1 MSQFNKLSIR
11 TIIYKEK
18 ENSNT
23 RLARMSHSVIYIES
37 TLNTSGSKSA
47 RSPRSQFGR
56 SKSLYQEKKPNS
68 YRSRTLDMCN
78 EKSSSEAWLTTWRL
92 QEEN

>member
-23 RLARMSHSVIYIES
+23 RLARMSHFLIYIKS
-37 TLNTSGSKSA
+37 MLTTSGYESA

-56 SKSLYQEKKPNS
+56 SKSLDQERRKK
-68 YRSRTLDMCN
+68 THTDH
-78 EKSSSEAWLTTWRL
+78 KHLTCAMKKVQVKL
-92 QEEN
+92 G